1 MRLVITGILTII
13 IFILIAG
20 LRQEK
25 KGSDFSAVCVSYDSR
40 IEYKLFPEE
49 LRLFLFPAGPDPYG
63 IVIPLRLA
71 DK

>member
-20 LRQEK
+20 LRQENK
-25 KGSDFSAVCVSYDSR
+25 VSDFSAVCISYDDR

-49 LRLFLFPAGPDPYG
+49 LSFFLFPAVPDSYH